1 MHSSTGI
8 RRFAGLF
15 VGGLLAALATGAMSE
30 SAVTPG
36 SKAAGMESCVEP
48 TAEMRRNHM
57 DYLKHERVG
66 TVHQGIRGRKHSLA
80 GCVDCHSA
88 KGDAG
93 GYKPVNG
100 EGEFCDGC
108 HTFVAVNIYCF
119 QCHRKIPDGVTGAAQ
134 PHAGKDM
141 GDLSGDAVGLLPGAG
156 KSPAML
162 EDGS

>member
-80 GCVDCHSA
+80 GCIDCHTAKDSA
-88 KGDAG
+88 GVFM
-93 GYKPVNG
+93 PVNA
-100 EGEFCDGC
+100 EGQFCDGC
-108 HTFVAVNIYCF
+108 HTYVAVNVTCF
-119 QCHRKIPDGVTGAAQ
+119 QCHRKIPDAKATAR
-134 PHAGKDM
+134 PLAGKDEQGLNGHRM
-141 GDLSGDAVGLLPGAG
+141 GLQPGAG
-156 KSPAML
+156 HTVVL